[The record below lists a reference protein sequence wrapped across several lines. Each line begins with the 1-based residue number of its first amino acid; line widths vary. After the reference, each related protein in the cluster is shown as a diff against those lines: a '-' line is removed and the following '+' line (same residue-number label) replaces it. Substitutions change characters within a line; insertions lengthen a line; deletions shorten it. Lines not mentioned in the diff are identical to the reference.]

1 MSFSRLLVLAL
12 PVLALSV
19 SAVAAGPAT
28 PTPAAATPQP
38 LDLANL
44 DLAAKPCA
52 DFFEYADGG
61 WLKANTIPADKGR
74 WGAFEEVIER
84 NRAILKAILEET
96 SAKTDWPTGSIRQ
109 KVGDFFASG
118 MDEDAI
124 EKAGTAPLA
133 PWLAKVDALKSKDD
147 LPALLASFHARGL
160 PEGFNLFVLQD
171 QKESNRYIPVMG
183 QGGLGLPDRDYYLK
197 DDPKSKEIREKYALH
212 VARTFQLL
220 GEEAAAA
227 KKKADAVIAFE
238 TKLAKASRTR
248 VELRDP
254 EKNYNRKT
262 IAELGKEALGFDW
275 KGYLAAVGIPEKQDL
290 NVRQPEFFAAF
301 AEMAGSEPLET
312 WKTYLKWHL
321 LRTSASL
328 LPKRFDQEAFAFY
341 GTTLRGVPKQE
352 ERWKRVLAVTDG
364 EIGEALG
371 QLYVEKAFSP
381 KSKKRMLQLVENLRA
396 ALRERIEALPW
407 MGPETKKAALA
418 KLAAFGVKIGY
429 PDTWRDY
436 SKLEITRGSYFE
448 NVLRADA
455 FEAKR
460 DLDKL
465 GKPVDRTEWG
475 MTPPTVNAY
484 YSPTMN
490 EIVFPAGILQ
500 PPFFYAEADDAVNYG
515 GIGGVIGHEMTHGFD
530 DAGSRYDANGNLKNW
545 WSPDDRKAYE
555 ARTALMVKQ
564 FDAYQP
570 LPDQSINGKLT
581 LGENI
586 ADLGGLKVAYAA
598 LAKAIGADPVT
609 APPVEGFTPAQR
621 FFLSWATVWRNR
633 TRDETLRVNL
643 NTDPHSPG
651 KYRVL
656 GPLSNLPEFRAAFGC
671 GAGQPMVRPE
681 AERPS
686 IW

>member
-1 MSFSRLLVLAL
+1 MRLSAVLFFF
-12 PVLALSV
+12 LALSL
-19 SAVAAGPAT
+19 AAAAAGPV
-28 PTPAAATPQP
+28 TPAAAPAQP
-38 LDLANL
+38 LELANL
-44 DLAAKPCA
+44 DLAAKPCT

-61 WLKANTIPADKGR
+61 WLKAATIPADKGR
-74 WGAFEEVIER
+74 WGAFEEVAER
-84 NRAILKAILEET
+84 NRAIQKAILEET
-96 SAKTDWPTGSIRQ
+96 SSKTDWPKGSIRQ

-118 MDEDAI
+118 MDEAAI

-133 PWLAKVDALKSKDD
+133 PWLARVDALKSKDG
-147 LPALLASFHARGL
+147 LPALLAAFHANQL
-160 PEGFNLFVLQD
+160 PEGFNLWVLQD
-171 QKESNRYIPVMG
+171 QKESTRYIPFLG

-212 VARTFQLL
+212 VARMFQLL
-220 GEEAAAA
+220 GEEPEAA
-227 KKKADAVIAFE
+227 KAKAEAVMAFE

-262 IAELGKEALGFDW
+262 LAELGKEASGFDW
-275 KGYLAAVGIPEKQDL
+275 KTYLADVGIPEKQDL
-290 NVRQPEFFAAF
+290 NVRQPEFFTAWAGMAA
-301 AEMAGSEPLET
+301 SEPLET
-312 WKTYLKWHL
+312 WKTYLTWHL
-321 LRTSASL
+321 LRTNASF
-328 LPKRFDQEAFAFY
+328 LPKRFDEEAFAFY

-352 ERWKRVLAVTDG
+352 ERWKRVLSETDKA
-364 EIGEALG
+364 IGEALG

-381 KSKKRMLQLVENLRA
+381 NAKKRMVQLVENLRA

-407 MGPETKKAALA
+407 MGPETKKAAVA

-429 PDTWRDY
+429 PDKWRDY

-460 DLDKL
+460 NLAKL
-465 GKPVDRTEWG
+465 GKPIDRTEWG

-484 YSPTMN
+484 YNPTMN

-500 PPFFYAEADDAVNYG
+500 PPFFYADADEAVNYG
-515 GIGGVIGHEMTHGFD
+515 GIGAVIGHEMTHGFD
-530 DAGSRYDANGNLKNW
+530 DAGSRYDAEGNLKNW
-545 WSPDDRKAYE
+545 WTEEDRKAYE

-564 FDAYQP
+564 FDAYRP
-570 LPDQSINGKLT
+570 LADHSINGKLT

-598 LAKAIGADPVT
+598 LAKALGADPVT
-609 APPVEGFTPAQR
+609 AAPIGGFTPAQR
-621 FFLSWATVWRNR
+621 FFLSWAAVWRNR

-651 KYRVL
+651 KYRIV

-671 GAGQPMVRPE
+671 AADAAMVRPE